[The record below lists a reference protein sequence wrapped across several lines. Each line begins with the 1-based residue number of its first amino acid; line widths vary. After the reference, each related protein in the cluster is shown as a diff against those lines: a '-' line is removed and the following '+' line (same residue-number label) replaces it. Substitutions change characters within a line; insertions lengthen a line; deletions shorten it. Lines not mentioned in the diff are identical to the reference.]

1 MPKKRKKSPKSLNL
15 FGIELNYS
23 DYVKRF
29 LPENKMYCEKVYG
42 NFGFEPLETKLYWLI
57 RLDALPVL
65 TAIF

>member
-29 LPENKMYCEKVYG
+29 LPENKMYYEKVYG
-42 NFGFEPLETKLYWLI
+42 NFGFDWNYK
-57 RLDALPVL
+57 A
-65 TAIF
+65 TAEQKSKY